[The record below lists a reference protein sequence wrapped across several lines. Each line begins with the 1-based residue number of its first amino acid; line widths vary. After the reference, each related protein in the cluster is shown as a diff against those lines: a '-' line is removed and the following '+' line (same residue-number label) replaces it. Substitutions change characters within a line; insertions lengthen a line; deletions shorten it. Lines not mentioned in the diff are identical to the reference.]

1 MKCTKRQTF
10 PPGCPS
16 QILYEQLQSA
26 VGDRGDKDE
35 EGKAPS
41 PEEGTDSGRERGD
54 GGKREWARQST
65 RAALQQTQDILT
77 GPLTGTRG
85 AGRAAGR
92 AVVGAV
98 ATIKVGFSL
107 CLDILSLASSS
118 TCVQH
123 CLNVALLNCVSL
135 FHFFF

>member
-1 MKCTKRQTF
+1 M
-10 PPGCPS
+10 
-16 QILYEQLQSA
+16 
-26 VGDRGDKDE
+26 
-35 EGKAPS
+35 
-41 PEEGTDSGRERGD
+41 
-54 GGKREWARQST
+54 ARQS
-65 RAALQQTQDILT
+65 ALKQTQDILT
-77 GPLTGTRG
+77 GPLTGARG

-98 ATIKVGFSL
+98 ANTKVGFSL

-135 FHFFF
+135 FHFFFVRYVKYP

>member
-10 PPGCPS
+10 PPGCLS

-41 PEEGTDSGRERGD
+41 PEEGTDSGRE
-54 GGKREWARQST
+54 WARQS
-65 RAALQQTQDILT
+65 ALKQTQDILT
-77 GPLTGTRG
+77 GPLTGARG

-98 ATIKVGFSL
+98 ANTKVGFSL